1 VEYNS
6 INIIDEKIIQIDDL
20 FIIINDIPDGCWLE
34 DIKLRKNTLYWD
46 ERVSMVSWGE
56 SHSIELPQGEYIF
69 IDFVTKDLIRAY
81 FDKSNFKQSQKDY
94 IIQNFDNKRNV
105 FIIKYTEKYYR
116 DLKLNRLL

>member
-1 VEYNS
+1 MEYNS
-6 INIIDEKIIQIDDL
+6 INIINEKIIQIDDL

>member
-1 VEYNS
+1 MEYNS

>member
-1 VEYNS
+1 MEYNS
-6 INIIDEKIIQIDDL
+6 INIIDDKIIQIDDL

>member
-6 INIIDEKIIQIDDL
+6 INIINEKIIQIDDL

-81 FDKSNFKQSQKDY
+81 FDKSNLNNHKRTILSKIL
-94 IIQNFDNKRNV
+94 IIRGMF
-105 FIIKYTEKYYR
+105 
-116 DLKLNRLL
+116 LL

>member
-6 INIIDEKIIQIDDL
+6 INIINEKIIQIDDL